1 MWGGATDPSYAQRRP
16 SAWPSLNQGLANSV
30 SADALVLAALD
41 DVLTQTQQH
50 LSAQGLGGMQSV
62 LGLEALSRLLPQLS
76 PADKLL
82 MALSLLRLPANFS
95 AGLSTL
101 LPPTEIAEGLPH
113 APQVAQDSPID
124 PDTLATALAQ
134 TDSPVALDQLQVAL
148 QQRLAQGQQRL
159 GKLLAGSGVA
169 TMASQAPVLSDL
181 LTQLQGLTAQLQQA
195 TPQQSLTP
203 LLLLYLPYLPIGVLP
218 LPLPWPEWPDDDG
231 MADGGAEGGES
242 PPLSIYLETVKLGKL
257 KAQLQVSQHT
267 QLRLSVT
274 HQPLASVY
282 LPEWETALG
291 SLWQQ
296 KGLPPPQWEW
306 TQYDGPAHTQRL
318 DAIATKAVGLPQ
330 QAPTLPSRK
339 LAVQPP
345 PNVLPVLL
353 HGAYQWAS
361 VVFKTDQQLEKLYKP

>member
-1 MWGGATDPSYAQRRP
+1 MWGGGTDPSYYTQRRP

-41 DVLTQTQQH
+41 DVLTQTQQN
-50 LSAQGLGGMQSV
+50 LSQQGLGGTTQSV

-95 AGLSTL
+95 AGLSAL
-101 LPPTEIAEGLPH
+101 VPPTEATESLPD
-113 APQVAQDSPID
+113 APLLTQDGPID
-124 PDTLATALAQ
+124 PNTLAQ
-134 TDSPVALDQLQVAL
+134 TDSPVPLDQLQVAL
-148 QQRLAQGQQRL
+148 QHHLAQGQQRL
-159 GKLLAGSGVA
+159 GKLLSGSGVA
-169 TMASQAPVLSDL
+169 TMASQAPVVSDL
-181 LTQLQGLTAQLQQA
+181 LTQLQGLTTQLQQA

-218 LPLPWPEWPDDDG
+218 LPLPWPDWPDDDG
-231 MADGGAEGGES
+231 TADGGSGEGDS
-242 PPLSIYLETVKLGKL
+242 PPLTIYLETVKIGKL

-282 LPEWETALG
+282 LPEWETALAT
-291 SLWQQ
+291 LWQQ

-306 TQYDGPAHTQRL
+306 TQYDGPAQTQPL
-318 DAIATKAVGLPQ
+318 DAIATKVLGLPQ
-330 QAPTLPSRK
+330 QAPTVPSRK

-353 HGAYQWAS
+353 HGAYQWAT
-361 VVFKTDQQLEKLYKP
+361 VVFKTDQQLEKLYKQ